1 MCSGC
6 HFIWAACKNRTIAM
20 VSKEHYLDDF
30 NPYSSSS
37 TTVLTSRAPDWAAT
51 CMDGQ
56 PCAHMKHV
64 AAAEYIAR
72 AERYVEMMG
81 DGSLVRR
88 INSTEYSACL
98 PHAHGVACC
107 STRPGCW
114 L

>member
-64 AAAEYIAR
+64 AAAEYISR

-81 DGSLVRR
+81 DGSQVPSKETRHTRLGKAG
-88 INSTEYSACL
+88 STTKRLS
-98 PHAHGVACC
+98 PIVA
-107 STRPGCW
+107 
-114 L
+114 